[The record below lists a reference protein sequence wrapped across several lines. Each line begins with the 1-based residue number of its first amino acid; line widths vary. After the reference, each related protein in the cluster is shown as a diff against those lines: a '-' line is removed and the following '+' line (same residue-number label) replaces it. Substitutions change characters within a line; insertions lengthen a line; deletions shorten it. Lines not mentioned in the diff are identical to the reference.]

1 MSDLREVNISMP
13 LSIVPFDSRHYPAL
27 ANLLTEIYS
36 DHYFDPEGLQ
46 SHDDSVAGDCKFQ
59 RWIGLVGDT
68 IVAFG
73 EYRQTPEMYDPNRFI
88 LNMAVHKNYR
98 CRGIGRQIY
107 AHVVSELNA
116 FQPTVLRATVRADSP
131 HSVAFLEKRNYV
143 CTLRLCEWHLE
154 LEKAEV
160 SDSAAKIGMEQTAGF
175 TVRTVED
182 LRTDPRRDR
191 KLYELISLL
200 REDVPMPERPT
211 KTDFTQFVTGFLAD
225 PSYDPEA
232 AFVAVQAGEYIGY
245 SDLRDDGAGSLYG
258 GLTGVRR
265 EYRRQGIGTALK
277 LQGIHYGRSQGCQWF
292 KTFSAGENV
301 SIGRINRKFGFVPKF
316 EWMHFEQ
323 LCSQYSQ
330 GAAAA
335 SRT

>member
-1 MSDLREVNISMP
+1 MSNQREVNISVP
-13 LSIVPFDSRHYPAL
+13 LSIVPFDSRHYPAF

-36 DHYFDPEGLQ
+36 DHHFDPAALRALDE
-46 SHDDSVAGDCKFQ
+46 SVAGHCKFQ
-59 RWIGLVGDT
+59 RWIGLIGDRMA
-68 IVAFG
+68 AFG

-88 LNMAVHKNYR
+88 LHVAVHENHRFK
-98 CRGIGRQIY
+98 GIGSLMY

-116 FQPTVLRATVRADSP
+116 FQPTVLRATIRADSP
-131 HSVAFLEKRNYV
+131 HSVAFLAKRNYV

-154 LEKAEV
+154 LQEAEV
-160 SDSAAKIGMEQTAGF
+160 SDSAASIWTEQMMGF
-175 TVRTVED
+175 AVRTVED

-225 PSYDPEA
+225 PSYNPEA
-232 AFVAVQAGEYIGY
+232 AFVAVKAGEYIGY

-277 LQGIHYGRSQGCQWF
+277 IQGIRYGQAQGCQWF
-292 KTFSAGENV
+292 KTFSADENV
-301 SIGRINRKFGFVPKF
+301 SIGSLNRKLGFVPKF

-323 LCSQYSQ
+323 LCSHHSQ
-330 GAAAA
+330 GAFKAP
-335 SRT
+335 RT